1 MGPISSAQMVVD
13 AAVLTPEHVSNDQ
26 PKAIPRL
33 RGPYRSR
40 SFVSFR
46 RRLWRSLL

>member
-1 MGPISSAQMVVD
+1 MRTISSAQPVVG
-13 AAVLTPEHVSNDQ
+13 AAAPTPEHVSND
-26 PKAIPRL
+26 PPRAIPRL
-33 RGPYRSR
+33 RGPNRSS

>member
-1 MGPISSAQMVVD
+1 MRTISSAQPVVG
-13 AAVLTPEHVSNDQ
+13 AAARTPEHVSNDQ
-26 PKAIPRL
+26 PQAIPRL
-33 RGPYRSR
+33 RGPNRSS